1 MTKEAKAAVTD
12 NSGAKQVQNV
22 PSASTAIPVNRT
34 YKSTLFIM
42 LFQDKNNLLE
52 LYNAIS
58 GKHYTDPGI
67 LEINTLENA
76 IYMTVKNDISF
87 LIDGRLSLYEHQST
101 YNPNLPLR
109 FLIYISKLY
118 SRMTRNANLYGTKV
132 IRIPPPEFLIFY
144 NGKEE
149 LPDRTVLN
157 LSDMYEKEDPH
168 AGLELSAVML
178 NISGEHNQKLK
189 EACRTLR
196 EYSIYTDKVRKYV
209 GELELA
215 DAVERA
221 IRECIAEGVLKDFL
235 EKHRAEAKEM
245 SIFEYDQ
252 EKHIRQEREEA
263 YNEGVK
269 EGRAAGLKEGHNAG
283 LKEGQRAARLSMI
296 IQMLKNGMSEE
307 DISRIAGAS
316 EKEIKDAKSIS

>member
-1 MTKEAKAAVTD
+1 MTKEAKTAIAD

-22 PSASTAIPVNRT
+22 PSASTAMPVNRT

-109 FLIYISKLY
+109 FLIYIAKLY

-144 NGKEE
+144 NGREE

-168 AGLELSAVML
+168 AGLQLSAVML

-209 GELELA
+209 EEMELA
-215 DAVERA
+215 DAVEQA
-221 IRECIAEGVLKDFL
+221 IRECIAENVL
-235 EKHRAEAKEM
+235 EAKEM

-252 EKHIRQEREEA
+252 EKHMRQEREEA
-263 YNEGVK
+263 WMD
-269 EGRAAGLKEGHNAG
+269 GHNAG
-283 LKEGQRAARLSMI
+283 LKEGRAAARLSMI

>member
-1 MTKEAKAAVTD
+1 MANETTTVNLENPANTVNSVNTAVT
-12 NSGAKQVQNV
+12 V
-22 PSASTAIPVNRT
+22 PVNRT

-42 LFQDKNNLLE
+42 LFQDKKNLLE
-52 LYNAIS
+52 LYNAVS
-58 GKHYTDPGI
+58 GKHYTDPEV

-87 LIDGRLSLYEHQST
+87 LIDGWLSLYEHQST
-101 YNPNLPLR
+101 YNLNLPLR
-109 FLIYISKLY
+109 FLLYIAKLY

-149 LPDRTVLN
+149 LPERTVLK

-168 AGLELSAVML
+168 AGLELEAVML
-178 NISGEHNQKLK
+178 NISGKNNWKLK
-189 EACRTLR
+189 HACRTLKD
-196 EYSIYTDKVRKYV
+196 YAIYTDKVREYA
-209 GELELA
+209 EEMDLA

-221 IRECIAEGVLKDFL
+221 IRECIAEDVLKDFL

-252 EKHIRQEREEA
+252 EKHMRQEREEA
-263 YNEGVK
+263 W
-269 EGRAAGLKEGHNAG
+269 AAGLE
-283 LKEGQRAARLSMI
+283 EGQE
-296 IQMLKNGMSEE
+296 QMLMTLIRKKLAKGKTTGVIAEE
-307 DISRIAGAS
+307 LEQPEERVRKLIDKIDE
-316 EKEIKDAKSIS
+316 EKS

>member
-1 MTKEAKAAVTD
+1 MTKEAKTAIAD

-22 PSASTAIPVNRT
+22 PSASTAMPVNRT

-109 FLIYISKLY
+109 FLIYIAKLY

-144 NGKEE
+144 NGREE

-168 AGLELSAVML
+168 AGLQLSAVML

-209 GELELA
+209 EEMELA
-215 DAVERA
+215 DAVEQA
-221 IRECIAEGVLKDFL
+221 IRECIAENVLKDFL

-252 EKHIRQEREEA
+252 EKHMRQEREEA
-263 YNEGVK
+263 WMD
-269 EGRAAGLKEGHNAG
+269 GHNAG
-283 LKEGQRAARLSMI
+283 LKEGRAAARLSMI

>member
-1 MTKEAKAAVTD
+1 
-12 NSGAKQVQNV
+12 
-22 PSASTAIPVNRT
+22 
-34 YKSTLFIM
+34 M

-58 GKHYTDPGI
+58 GKHYTDPEI

-76 IYMTVKNDISF
+76 IYMTVKNDVSF

-109 FLIYISKLY
+109 FLIYIAKLY

-132 IRIPPPEFLIFY
+132 IQIPPPEFLIFY

-263 YNEGVK
+263 WADGHSAGV
-269 EGRAAGLKEGHNAG
+269 EE
-283 LKEGQRAARLSMI
+283 ARLSMI

>member
-1 MTKEAKAAVTD
+1 MTKETKAAITD
-12 NSGAKQVQNV
+12 NSGAKQAQNV
-22 PSASTAIPVNRT
+22 PSVTTAAPVNRT

-52 LYNAIS
+52 LYNAVS
-58 GKHYTDPGI
+58 GKHYTDPEV

-76 IYMTVKNDISF
+76 IYMTVKNDVSF

-109 FLIYISKLY
+109 FLIYIAKLY

-252 EKHIRQEREEA
+252 EKHMRQEREEA
-263 YNEGVK
+263 WADGHS
-269 EGRAAGLKEGHNAG
+269 AGLAE
-283 LKEGQRAARLSMI
+283 ARLSMI
-296 IQMLKNGMSEE
+296 IQMLKNGMSAE
-307 DISRIAGAS
+307 DISSAAGAT
-316 EKEIKDAKSIS
+316 EEEIKKPKELSL

>member
-1 MTKEAKAAVTD
+1 MANEAKSPT
-12 NSGAKQVQNV
+12 
-22 PSASTAIPVNRT
+22 TMPVNRT

-42 LFQDKNNLLE
+42 LFQDKHNLLE
-52 LYNAIS
+52 LYNAVS

-118 SRMTRNANLYGTKV
+118 SRMTRNANLYGTKL

-149 LPDRTVLN
+149 LPEQTMLN
-157 LSDMYEKEDPH
+157 LSDMYETKDPH

-178 NISGEHNQKLK
+178 NISGKHNQKLK
-189 EACRTLR
+189 EACTTLK
-196 EYSIYTDKVRKYV
+196 EYAIYTDKVRKYAEEA
-209 GELELA
+209 ELP

-221 IRECIAEGVLKDFL
+221 IQECIAEGVLQDFL

-252 EKHIRQEREEA
+252 EKHMRQEREEA
-263 YNEGVK
+263 WADGHS
-269 EGRAAGLKEGHNAG
+269 AGLAE
-283 LKEGQRAARLSMI
+283 ARLSMI
-296 IQMLKNGMSEE
+296 IQMLKNGTSAE
-307 DISRIAGAS
+307 DISRAAGAT
-316 EKEIKDAKSIS
+316 EEEIKKAKELSI

>member
-1 MTKEAKAAVTD
+1 MAKEAKAAITD
-12 NSGAKQVQNV
+12 NSGAKQVQSV

-58 GKHYTDPGI
+58 GKHYTDPEI

-109 FLIYISKLY
+109 FLIYIAKLY

-144 NGKEE
+144 NGREE

-178 NISGEHNQKLK
+178 NISGKHNQKLK
-189 EACRTLR
+189 EACRILK
-196 EYSIYTDKVRKYV
+196 EYAIYTDKVRKYV
-209 GELELA
+209 EEMELA
-215 DAVERA
+215 DAVEQA
-221 IRECIAEGVLKDFL
+221 IRECIAENVLREFL
-235 EKHRAEAKEM
+235 EKHRAEAKEL

-252 EKHIRQEREEA
+252 EKHMRQEREEA
-263 YNEGVK
+263 YNDGVETTLITQIRKKLAKGKSTEVIADELEETK
-269 EGRAAGLKEGHNAG
+269 ERVLELIAKIR
-283 LKEGQRAARLSMI
+283 Q
-296 IQMLKNGMSEE
+296 E
-307 DISRIAGAS
+307 DAS
-316 EKEIKDAKSIS
+316 TSK